1 MGVQEVHNGFAAELG
16 PTHVETLK
24 AKGNLV
30 RKMHRTSDSLTL
42 VLISTREL
50 SVVVLPQAACLAKS
64 GRLEDSKMLIGQ
76 VAQSCAEHHGPP
88 LLLLLLWPYDC
99 SSFKLLLLQILLL
112 PVAASAPFCCSA
124 GAV

>member
-30 RKMHRTSDSLTL
+30 RKMHRTSDALTL
-42 VLISTREL
+42 VLIASREL

-88 LLLLLLWPYDC
+88 PAAPADPAPAATAALAAVSLLPLLL
-99 SSFKLLLLQILLL
+99 
-112 PVAASAPFCCSA
+112 SA
-124 GAV
+124 GPS